1 MCTTCMFC
9 FVIMRTQKRGKNE
22 EIQENGTFFI
32 GLLGNVN
39 LIILDKLPYRVHILR
54 TKVIPDGILMKFSLG
69 KFEQQNFYVH

>member
-1 MCTTCMFC
+1 MHVLLCDYENT
-9 FVIMRTQKRGKNE
+9 KEGKKCRNSRKWY
-22 EIQENGTFFI
+22 IFI